1 MTRVLLDIN
10 VVLDVLANRMPFV
23 DEAEVILRQ
32 VEARAM
38 EGLVAAHTITTLHFL
53 LARNLGKAKAR
64 KVLTD
69 LLHVVRVVP
78 VDEDRIRHALA
89 LNWTDFE
96 DAVQAACAE
105 KAEADY
111 LVTRDK
117 KGFKKS
123 PVKVVTPAE
132 LLALVS

>member
-1 MTRVLLDIN
+1 MMRVLLDIN
-10 VVLDVLANRMPFV
+10 VILDVLADREPFV
-23 DEAEVILRQ
+23 DDAEAVLRR

-38 EGLVAAHTITTLHFL
+38 EGLVAAHTITTLHLL
-53 LARNLGKAKAR
+53 LAKHLGKAKVR

-69 LLHVVRVVP
+69 LLHVVTVVP
-78 VDEDRIRHALA
+78 VDEDRVRHALA

-96 DAVQAACAE
+96 YAVQAACAE
-105 KAEADY
+105 NAEAEY

>member
-1 MTRVLLDIN
+1 VRRVLLDIN
-10 VVLDVLANRMPFV
+10 VVLDVLANREPFV
-23 DEAEVILRQ
+23 DEAEAILRQ
-32 VEARAM
+32 VEARAI
-38 EGLVAAHTITTLHFL
+38 EGLVAAPTLTTLHFL
-53 LARNLGKAKAR
+53 LARHLGKAKVH

>member
-1 MTRVLLDIN
+1 
-10 VVLDVLANRMPFV
+10 
-23 DEAEVILRQ
+23 
-32 VEARAM
+32 M

-53 LARNLGKAKAR
+53 LSKHLGKAKVR
-64 KVLTD
+64 RVLTD
-69 LLHVVRVVP
+69 LLHIVRVVP

-105 KAEADY
+105 KAEAEY

-117 KGFKKS
+117 RGFKKS
-123 PVKVVTPAE
+123 PVKAVTPAE